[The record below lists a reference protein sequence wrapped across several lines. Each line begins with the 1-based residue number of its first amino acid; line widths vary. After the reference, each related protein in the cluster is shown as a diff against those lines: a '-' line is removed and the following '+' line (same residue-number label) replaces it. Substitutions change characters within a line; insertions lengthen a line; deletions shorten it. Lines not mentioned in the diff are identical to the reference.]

1 MKLQIA
7 FTKKGY
13 PAFWEKG
20 GGMTNSGHTE
30 LIGDKYGHKKDCI
43 FIRTGGTLSNDNH
56 GLFILNKGDVVCVSH
71 RSGGNISHKLLRYT
85 GEFDKTSQTAEFE
98 MIDFY
103 DNGEWDN
110 DTHTRFIDI
119 VEASKKKVHIYH
131 CRNVV
136 YALGLAPYDDIM
148 YKLDKGTIP
157 EISANFLTIT
167 MLLKLLKVGNHSSDV
182 LKHIKMD
189 RDNKINDMCI
199 GYLLYTYGFKVVSK
213 YMTEEQINSYY
224 ASVKKNTVDTD
235 TPFILAFHKD
245 NMVNLEFVSNIGLS
259 GVQVLELSS
268 DDWNVIPDKYKTLKI
283 ANKRV
288 YFIDMVNVPKEF
300 YPRNSGYVEFWT
312 SRNLDKTVITC
323 YVTELDRNEIE
334 FNQKFFKEIKEL
346 QE

>member
-1 MKLQIA
+1 MKLQIS

-30 LIGDKYGHKKDCI
+30 LIGDKYGNKKDCI

-85 GEFDKTSQTAEFE
+85 GEFDKMSQTAEFE

-110 DTHTRFIDI
+110 DSHTRFTDI

-148 YKLDKGTIP
+148 YKLDKGVIP
-157 EISANFLTIT
+157 EISANFLTMS
-167 MLLKLLKVGNHSSDV
+167 MLLRLLKVGNHSSDV
-182 LKHIKMD
+182 LKHIKFD
-189 RDNKINDMCI
+189 NENKIADACI
-199 GYLLYTYGFKVVSK
+199 GYLIYTFGFKIASK
-213 YMTEEQINSYY
+213 YMTEMQISNYY
-224 ASVKKNTVDTD
+224 ASLKKNTVDTD
-235 TPFILAFHKD
+235 TPFILALHKD
-245 NMVNLEFVSNIGLS
+245 NMVNLEFVSNVGLS
-259 GVQVLELSS
+259 GVQVLELPS
-268 DDWNVIPDKYKTLKI
+268 DDWNMIPDKYKTLKI

-288 YFIDMVNVPKEF
+288 YFIDMVNVPDEF
-300 YPRNSGYVEFWT
+300 YPRNSGYVEFWIHRT
-312 SRNLDKTVITC
+312 LEKTVTTC
-323 YVTELDRNEIE
+323 YVAELDRAERE
-334 FNQKFFKEIKEL
+334 VNQKLFEENIE
-346 QE
+346 

>member
-30 LIGDKYGHKKDCI
+30 LIGDKYGNKKECI

-56 GLFILNKGDVVCVSH
+56 GLFILNKGDVVCVSQ

-98 MIDFY
+98 MLDFF
-103 DNGEWDN
+103 DSGEWDN
-110 DTHTRFIDI
+110 EAHERFKDI
-119 VEASKKKVHIYH
+119 VEASEKKIRIYH
-131 CRNVV
+131 CRNVI

-148 YKLDKGTIP
+148 YKLDKGVIP
-157 EISANFLTIT
+157 EISANFLTMA
-167 MLLKLLKVGNHSSDV
+167 MLLRLLKAGNNSPDV
-182 LKHIKMD
+182 LKHIKFD
-189 RDNKINDMCI
+189 NDNKIADACI
-199 GYLLYTYGFKVVSK
+199 GYLIYTFGFKVASK
-213 YMTEEQINSYY
+213 YMTEDQITNYY
-224 ASVKKNTVDTD
+224 ASLKNNTIDTN
-235 TPFILAFHKD
+235 TPFILALHKD
-245 NMVNLEFVSNIGLS
+245 NMVNLEFVTNIGLS
-259 GVQVLELSS
+259 GVQVLELPS
-268 DDWNVIPDKYKTLKI
+268 DDWNMIPDKYKTLKI

-300 YPRNSGYVEFWT
+300 YPRNSGYVEFWI

-323 YVTELDRNEIE
+323 YVTELDREEIQ
-334 FNQKFFKEIKEL
+334 FNVKFFKEIKEL
-346 QE
+346 HE

>member
-1 MKLQIA
+1 MTLRIA

-85 GEFDKTSQTAEFE
+85 GDFDKTSQTAEFE

-110 DTHTRFIDI
+110 EAHTRFTDI
-119 VEASKKKVHIYH
+119 IEASEKKIRIYH

-148 YKLDKGTIP
+148 YKLDKGVIP
-157 EISANFLTIT
+157 EISANFLNLN
-167 MLLKLLKVGNHSSDV
+167 MLLRLLKVGNYSSDV
-182 LKHIKMD
+182 LKHIKFD
-189 RDNKINDMCI
+189 NDNKIADACI
-199 GYLLYTYGFKVVSK
+199 GYLIYTFGFKVASK
-213 YMTEEQINSYY
+213 YMSEMQISNYY
-224 ASVKKNTVDTD
+224 ASLKKNTVDAD
-235 TPFILAFHKD
+235 IPFILAFDKE
-245 NMVNLEFVSNIGLS
+245 NMTDTEFLSQVGLS
-259 GVQVLELSS
+259 GVQVLELPS
-268 DDWNVIPDKYKTLKI
+268 DDWNMMPDKYKTLKL

-288 YFIDMVNVPKEF
+288 YFIDMVNVPDEF
-300 YPRNSGYVEFWT
+300 YPRTKGYIEFWIHQT
-312 SRNLDKTVITC
+312 LEKTVTTC
-323 YVTELDRNEIE
+323 YVTELDIKEREV
-334 FNQKFFKEIKEL
+334 NQKLFKE
-346 QE
+346 

>member
-56 GLFILNKGDVVCVSH
+56 GLFILNKGDVVCISH

-85 GEFDKTSQTAEFE
+85 GEFDKASQTAEFE

-110 DTHTRFIDI
+110 EAYTRFTDI
-119 VEASKKKVHIYH
+119 IEASEKKIRIYH

-148 YKLDKGTIP
+148 YKLDKGVIP
-157 EISANFLTIT
+157 EISANFLTMS
-167 MLLKLLKVGNHSSDV
+167 MLLRLLKVGNHSSDV
-182 LKHIKMD
+182 LKHIKFD
-189 RDNKINDMCI
+189 NDNKIADACI
-199 GYLLYTYGFKVVSK
+199 GYLIYTFGFKIASK
-213 YMTEEQINSYY
+213 YMTEEQISNYY
-224 ASVKKNTVDTD
+224 ASLKKNTVDTD
-235 TPFILAFHKD
+235 TPFILALHKD
-245 NMVNLEFVSNIGLS
+245 NMINLEFVSNVGLS
-259 GVQVLELSS
+259 GVQVLELPS
-268 DDWNVIPDKYKTLKI
+268 DDWNMIPDKYKTLKI

-300 YPRNSGYVEFWT
+300 YPRNSGYVEFWIHRT
-312 SRNLDKTVITC
+312 LEKTVTTC
-323 YVTELDRNEIE
+323 YVTELDRAERE
-334 FNQKFFKEIKEL
+334 VNQKLFEESIE
-346 QE
+346 

>member
-98 MIDFY
+98 TIDFY

-110 DTHTRFIDI
+110 DAHTRFTDI
-119 VEASKKKVHIYH
+119 VEASKKKVYVYH

-148 YKLDKGTIP
+148 YKLDKGVIP
-157 EISANFLTIT
+157 EISANFLTMS
-167 MLLKLLKVGNHSSDV
+167 MLLRLLKVGNHSSDV
-182 LKHIKMD
+182 LKYIKFD
-189 RDNKINDMCI
+189 NDNKIADACI
-199 GYLLYTYGFKVVSK
+199 GYLIYTFGFKVASK
-213 YMTEEQINSYY
+213 YMTESQVSNYY
-224 ASVKKNTVDTD
+224 ASLKKNTVDTD

-259 GVQVLELSS
+259 GVQVLELPS
-268 DDWNVIPDKYKTLKI
+268 DDWNMIPDKYKTLKI

-300 YPRNSGYVEFWT
+300 YPRNSGYVEFWIHRT
-312 SRNLDKTVITC
+312 LEKTITTC
-323 YVTELDRNEIE
+323 YVAELDRVERE
-334 FNQKFFKEIKEL
+334 VNQKLFKENIE
-346 QE
+346 

>member
-85 GEFDKTSQTAEFE
+85 GEFDKMSQTAEFE

-110 DTHTRFIDI
+110 DAHTRFTDI

-148 YKLDKGTIP
+148 YKLDKGVIP
-157 EISANFLTIT
+157 EISANFLNLN
-167 MLLKLLKVGNHSSDV
+167 MLLRLLKVGNYSSDV
-182 LKHIKMD
+182 LKHIKFD
-189 RDNKINDMCI
+189 NDNKIADACI
-199 GYLLYTYGFKVVSK
+199 GYLIYEFGFKVASK
-213 YMTEEQINSYY
+213 YMSEMQISNYY
-224 ASVKKNTVDTD
+224 ASLKKNTVDTD
-235 TPFILAFHKD
+235 TPFILALHKD
-245 NMVNLEFVSNIGLS
+245 NMVNLEFVSNVGLS
-259 GVQVLELSS
+259 GVQVLELPS
-268 DDWNVIPDKYKTLKI
+268 DDWNMIPDKYKTLKI

-300 YPRNSGYVEFWT
+300 YPRNSGYVEFWIHRT
-312 SRNLDKTVITC
+312 LEKTVTTC
-323 YVTELDRNEIE
+323 YVTELDREE
-334 FNQKFFKEIKEL
+334 REVNQKLFEESIE
-346 QE
+346 

>member
-103 DNGEWDN
+103 DSGEWDN
-110 DTHTRFIDI
+110 DAHTRFNDI

-148 YKLDKGTIP
+148 YKLDKGVIP
-157 EISANFLTIT
+157 EISANFLTMA
-167 MLLKLLKVGNHSSDV
+167 MLWKLLKVGNHSSDV
-182 LKHIKMD
+182 LKHIKFD
-189 RDNKINDMCI
+189 NENKIADACI
-199 GYLLYTYGFKVVSK
+199 GYLIYEFGFKIASK
-213 YMTEEQINSYY
+213 YMTEDQLNNYY
-224 ASVKKNTVDTD
+224 ASSKKNTVDTS
-235 TPFILAFHKD
+235 TPFILAYHKG
-245 NMVNLEFVSNIGLS
+245 NHINTEFVTQVGLS
-259 GVQVLELSS
+259 GVQVLELPS
-268 DDWNVIPDKYKTLKI
+268 DDWNEIPEKYKTLKI

-312 SRNLDKTVITC
+312 SRTLERTEITC
-323 YVTELDRNEIE
+323 YVMELDRAEGI
-334 FNQKFFKEIKEL
+334 FNDNLYKEL
-346 QE
+346 REMKE

>member
-85 GEFDKTSQTAEFE
+85 GEFDKMSQTAEFE

-110 DTHTRFIDI
+110 DAHTRFTDI

-148 YKLDKGTIP
+148 YKLDKGVIP
-157 EISANFLTIT
+157 EISANFLNLN
-167 MLLKLLKVGNHSSDV
+167 MLLRLLKVGNYSSDV
-182 LKHIKMD
+182 LKHIKFD
-189 RDNKINDMCI
+189 NDNKIADACI
-199 GYLLYTYGFKVVSK
+199 GYLIYEFGFKVASK
-213 YMTEEQINSYY
+213 YMSEMQISNYY
-224 ASVKKNTVDTD
+224 ASLKKNTVDTD
-235 TPFILAFHKD
+235 TPFILALHKD
-245 NMVNLEFVSNIGLS
+245 NMVNLEFVSNVGLS
-259 GVQVLELSS
+259 GVQVLELPS
-268 DDWNVIPDKYKTLKI
+268 DDWNMIPDKYKTLKI

-300 YPRNSGYVEFWT
+300 YPRNSGYVEFWIHRT
-312 SRNLDKTVITC
+312 LEKTVTTC
-323 YVTELDRNEIE
+323 YVTELDRAERE
-334 FNQKFFKEIKEL
+334 VNQKLFEESIE
-346 QE
+346 

>member
-30 LIGDKYGHKKDCI
+30 LIGDKYGNKKDCI

-103 DNGEWDN
+103 DSGEWDN
-110 DTHTRFIDI
+110 DAHTRFKDI
-119 VEASKKKVHIYH
+119 VEASEKKIRIYH

-148 YKLDKGTIP
+148 YKLDKGVIP
-157 EISANFLTIT
+157 EISANFLNIN
-167 MLLKLLKVGNHSSDV
+167 MLLKLLKVGNNSLDV
-182 LKHIKMD
+182 LKHIKFD
-189 RDNKINDMCI
+189 NDNKIADACI
-199 GYLLYTYGFKVVSK
+199 GYLIYTFGFKTVSK
-213 YMTEEQINSYY
+213 YMAEDQITNYY
-224 ASVKKNTVDTD
+224 ASLKKNTVDTD
-235 TPFILAFHKD
+235 TPFILALYKD
-245 NMVNLEFVSNIGLS
+245 TAVDLGFVTQVGLS
-259 GVQVLELSS
+259 GVQVLELPS
-268 DDWNVIPDKYKTLKI
+268 DDWNEIPEKYKTLTI

-300 YPRNSGYVEFWT
+300 YPRNHGYVEFWLSQT
-312 SRNLDKTVITC
+312 IEKTVTTC
-323 YVTELDRNEIE
+323 YVTELDRAEGL
-334 FNQKFFKEIKEL
+334 FNDNLYKEL
-346 QE
+346 KEMKE